1 MAMDRY
7 SVRVT
12 VEGVPNSG
20 KTTVAMLIVKALE
33 EYGFNV
39 EADLRFIE
47 LSNGTKFEDMSEETY
62 KKKLNS
68 LSSPT
73 YRDSVTNK
81 RKVRVLQRNVT
92 RGEADNV
99 GS

>member
-20 KTTVAMLIVKALE
+20 KTTVAMLIEKALID
-33 EYGFNV
+33 YGFNV
-39 EADLRFIE
+39 EANLRFIE
-47 LSNGTKFEDMSEETY
+47 TDDGNKFEDMSVESY
-62 KKKLNS
+62 QKKMDS
-68 LSSPT
+68 LFAPT

-81 RKVRVLQRNVT
+81 RKVTIKQRNI
-92 RGEADNV
+92 RRDNNV
-99 GS
+99 GP